1 MVRKIPHC
9 WTKKRD
15 GTCVK
20 LLCTQDVEVFKNAK
34 VVLFRWGFSFSVPL
48 FTLFAFLFPSSRN
61 FFSGCCSASVF
72 YIGTRHF
79 FSCFPSSKVMVLF
92 STVYS
97 SARFFCSLSLLF
109 LFGVLCWTL
118 VSGGILLSGLKR

>member
-1 MVRKIPHC
+1 MFSSDAHVLLLFSFDFIDFSHAHITSGVILMVRKIPHC

-48 FTLFAFLFPSSRN
+48 FTLFPFLFRLRYCWSE
-61 FFSGCCSASVF
+61 FVF
-72 YIGTRHF
+72 G
-79 FSCFPSSKVMVLF
+79 
-92 STVYS
+92 
-97 SARFFCSLSLLF
+97 LL
-109 LFGVLCWTL
+109 
-118 VSGGILLSGLKR
+118 